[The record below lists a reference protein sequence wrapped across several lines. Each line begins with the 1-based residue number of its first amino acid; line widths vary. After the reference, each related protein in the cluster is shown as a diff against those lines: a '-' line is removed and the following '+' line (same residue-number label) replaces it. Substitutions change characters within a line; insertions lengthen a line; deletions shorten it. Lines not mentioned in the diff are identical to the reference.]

1 MDQQPRTYKYYDLIL
16 GAFVA
21 VLLCSN
27 LIGVQKVSYVNLP
40 FIGEYIYGAGVL
52 FFPISYLFGDILTEV
67 YGYKRSRRVIWAG
80 FAALIFASL
89 MSLIVTSLPAA
100 RTMSA
105 EQQSAVNMVFGQTW
119 RITLASLLA
128 FWSGEF
134 TNSFVLAKLKLL
146 TAGKWLWTRTI
157 GSTIAGE
164 AVDSLIFYPLAF
176 LGTWSNEQVISVM
189 IGNYFLKVLWET
201 VVTPFTYF
209 IVNFLKRAEHEDY
222 FDRNT
227 NFNPFSLKT

>member
-1 MDQQPRTYKYYDLIL
+1 MEKARTYKYYDLIL

-27 LIGVQKVSYVNLP
+27 LIGVQKVSYVTLP

-67 YGYKRSRRVIWAG
+67 YGYKRSRRVIWTG

-100 RTMSA
+100 HTMSA
-105 EQQSAVNMVFGQTW
+105 DQQSAVNMVFGQTW

-134 TNSFVLAKLKLL
+134 TNSFVLAKLKIK

-201 VVTPFTYF
+201 VVTPFTYM
-209 IVNFLKRAEHEDY
+209 IVNFLKRSEHEDY

-227 NFNPFSLKT
+227 DFNPFSLKT